1 VVEAGRVVEGPLTL
15 PAVPDSGGDSGEI
28 AVKVKLGTFPLV
40 YPIPICLVGADVGGR
55 PNYAT
60 IGQCGLMGIKPP
72 VVYVSSNCDHYTNQG
87 ILENGTYSIN
97 FPTVDMLAVTDYC
110 GIVSGRDIDKSELF
124 ESFYGELDTA
134 PMIRECPVN
143 LECRVINEFSIQ
155 HRQIFVA
162 EVVQAYV
169 DDELVTESDGPRMV
183 ADMTRLNPII
193 YALDNRYYC
202 IGRPI
207 GTGYQEGAGCNR

>member
-1 VVEAGRVVEGPLTL
+1 M
-15 PAVPDSGGDSGEI
+15 
-28 AVKVKLGTFPLV
+28 KVKLGAFPLV

-60 IGQCGLMGIKPP
+60 IGQCGLMGINPP
-72 VVYVSSNCDHYTNQG
+72 IVYVSSNRTHYTNQG
-87 ILENGTYSIN
+87 ILEHGSYSMN
-97 FPTVDMLAVTDYC
+97 FPTSDMLEVTDYC
-110 GIVSGRDIDKSELF
+110 GIVSGRDTDKSELF
-124 ESFYGELDTA
+124 ESFYGELGTA

-169 DDELVTESDGPRMV
+169 DDELVAERDGRRIV
-183 ADMTRLNPII
+183 ADMTRLNPIV
-193 YALDNRYYC
+193 YSLDNRYYC

-207 GTGYQEGAGCNR
+207 GTGYQEGASYHR